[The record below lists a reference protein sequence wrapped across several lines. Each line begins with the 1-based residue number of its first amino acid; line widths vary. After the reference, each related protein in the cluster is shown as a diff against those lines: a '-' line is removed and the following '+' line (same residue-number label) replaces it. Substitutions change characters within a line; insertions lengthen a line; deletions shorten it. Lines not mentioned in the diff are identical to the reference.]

1 MTIKKFQYQQRDAS
15 SNRKRAEQWSN
26 ERQSYLSDHVKMWKP
41 KEGANIIRILPPS
54 WPKADHFGLD
64 IYVHFSVGADGGAFL
79 DLKKM
84 KNEPDPIAEEVAMLR
99 AAGEEDAAK
108 TLDSKKRVLVYL
120 IDREN
125 ERDGVMMWAM
135 PWTVDRDI
143 AVAAKNPR
151 SKNPLFI
158 DDPDKGYDLIINRTG
173 TKRQTEYQ
181 VQIDR
186 ESSPLDLTDEMID
199 LLETRPLPNCLI
211 FATYEQ
217 KESAFKSGVKKP
229 DDDKAGKSAKTSRK
243 TTMKFDVNTITY
255 ADIEELSGSGLDDLV
270 EQLLSEGY
278 EVDEH
283 AQNDEQLKE
292 SIYTALDIQKPRAT
306 RPTRKPVEPAP
317 KPETRP
323 SSRHTMREEG
333 DQDENEDEPSPSEV
347 APSNSELKERLAK
360 LRAQRN
366 AEA

>member
-1 MTIKKFQYQQRDAS
+1 MTVKKFQYQQRDAS
-15 SNRKRAEQWSN
+15 SNRKRAEQWGN

-41 KEGANIIRILPPS
+41 KEGPNIIRILPPS
-54 WPKADHFGLD
+54 WPKADHFGFD
-64 IYVHFSVGADGGAFL
+64 IYVHFSVGADGGAYL

-84 KNEPDPIAEEVAMLR
+84 KNEPDPITEEVAMLR
-99 AAGEEDAAK
+99 AAGQEDAAK

-151 SKNPLFI
+151 SRNPLFI

-186 ESSPLDLTDEMID
+186 ESSPLELTDEMIE
-199 LLETRPLPNCLI
+199 LLETKPLPNCLI

-217 KESAFKSGVKKP
+217 KETAFKSGVKKT
-229 DDDKAGKSAKTSRK
+229 DDDKSSKANKTSRK
-243 TTMKFDVNTITY
+243 TTTKFDLDTITY
-255 ADIEELSGSGLDDLV
+255 TDIDELSGSGLDDLV

-292 SIYTALDIQKPRAT
+292 SIYTALNIQKPRAT
-306 RPTRKPVEPAP
+306 RSTRKPVEPTP
-317 KPETRP
+317 KSETRP
-323 SSRHTMREEG
+323 SSRPAMQEE
-333 DQDENEDEPSPSEV
+333 DNQDENEDESSPSE
-347 APSNSELKERLAK
+347 APPTNSDLKDRLAK
-360 LRAQRN
+360 LRMQRN
-366 AEA
+366 TEA